1 MLIAATDNEAY
12 NTLVCSE
19 FAPEIGTDRVYQL
32 GEGAD
37 HDDHRAI
44 PSSLRGRSLFHSGF
58 GVDDVQQREMEGW
71 EFRRTKLSDK
81 FSVEDARETLPEA
94 ASMLLL
100 VEPDGDL
107 RFFTHAA
114 APEPEPGDTIISYS
128 PPRANTA
135 EEKAAKRNGKGG
147 QKPQPA

>member
-1 MLIAATDNEAY
+1 MI
-12 NTLVCSE
+12 VS
-19 FAPEIGTDRVYQL
+19 P
-32 GEGAD
+32 
-37 HDDHRAI
+37 AI
-44 PSSLRGRSLFHSGF
+44 PASMRGRSLFHSGF
-58 GVDDVQQREMEGW
+58 GVDDVQQRQMEGW
-71 EFRRTKLSDK
+71 EFRRTKLSEK
-81 FSVEDARETLPEA
+81 FTVEDARETLPES

-114 APEPEPGDTIISYS
+114 APEPMAGDTIISYS

-135 EEKAAKRNGKGG
+135 EEKAAKRTGKGG